1 MRGNSGSGKDIF
13 RLSPVHVHAFRYSKC
28 RGRNRSLQGEGEK
41 QRESCIRNGRVGGSG
56 GQQSMGGHHHG
67 GRLPFV
73 LSQKERKGDEQKC
86 RNN

>member
-41 QRESCIRNGRVGGSG
+41 QREFCIRKGGG
-56 GQQSMGGHHHG
+56 GQGDSKAWEAIIMEEGY
-67 GRLPFV
+67 L
-73 LSQKERKGDEQKC
+73 LS
-86 RNN
+86 